1 VKLLILILDS
11 ISFGLIIL
19 NLEMQECMMKYQ
31 ILGKSYIKGDK
42 YIKENRMFNKL
53 IYHLLK
59 FEINAMEFFDKALIW
74 IMLNVHN
81 KPEDEILSKNGK
93 WAEKLYVLKDK
104 TEWYSQRYGKLYSR
118 CLDLKKIIYGDKK
131 NI

>member
-1 VKLLILILDS
+1 
-11 ISFGLIIL
+11 
-19 NLEMQECMMKYQ
+19 
-31 ILGKSYIKGDK
+31 
-42 YIKENRMFNKL
+42 MFNKL

-104 TEWYSQRYGKLYSR
+104 TEWYSQRYGKLYCR
-118 CLDLKKIIYGDKK
+118 CLELKKIIYGDKK